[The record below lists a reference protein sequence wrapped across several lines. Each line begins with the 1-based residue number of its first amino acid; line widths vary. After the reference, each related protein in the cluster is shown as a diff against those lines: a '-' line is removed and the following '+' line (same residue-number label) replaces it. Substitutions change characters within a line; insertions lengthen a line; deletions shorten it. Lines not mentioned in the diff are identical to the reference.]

1 MITMMKM
8 MEVNNSKCCALRMM
22 MLTMIKITSIKMME
36 VNLLILSKCDLLR
49 GNKSDGAEC
58 HVAVRTCLEKK
69 TINKMLKAGG
79 TVFFVNFVFKRLSLS
94 LYDNKE

>member
-1 MITMMKM
+1 MMKM
-8 MEVNNSKCCALRMM
+8 MEVNTSDVVLSECDLLRPADDDVDDDKDNVDKNDGANM
-22 MLTMIKITSIKMME
+22 
-36 VNLLILSKCDLLR
+36 LILSKCDLLR

-79 TVFFVNFVFKRLSLS
+79 TVFFVNFVF
-94 LYDNKE
+94 

>member
-1 MITMMKM
+1 MSTIRNVVLSECDLLMT
-8 MEVNNSKCCALRMM
+8 
-22 MLTMIKITSIKMME
+22 MLTMIKITVIKMME

-58 HVAVRTCLEKK
+58 HVAVRTCLGKK

-79 TVFFVNFVFKRLSLS
+79 TIFFVKDYLCLCMTKKKKMRR
-94 LYDNKE
+94 E

>member
-1 MITMMKM
+1 MLCSQNVTCSDLLMTMLMIIKITVIM
-8 MEVNNSKCCALRMM
+8 MM
-22 MLTMIKITSIKMME
+22 MLTMIKITVMKMME

-79 TVFFVNFVFKRLSLS
+79 TVFFVNFVF
-94 LYDNKE
+94 

>member
-1 MITMMKM
+1 MLCSQNVTCS
-8 MEVNNSKCCALRMM
+8 ELLMM
-22 MLTMIKITSIKMME
+22 MLTMIKITVIKIVE

-58 HVAVRTCLEKK
+58 HVAVRTCLGKK

-79 TVFFVNFVFKRLSLS
+79 TVFFVLIIFVIV
-94 LYDNKE
+94 